1 MKNENGA
8 LSYVFQYKD
17 HLGNVRVSYAKNP
30 QTQVLEIIEE
40 NNYYPF
46 GLKHK
51 GYNDYLPIANKYK
64 YNGKELQDE
73 LGLNLYDYGARNYDP
88 ALGRWMNIDPLA
100 EKSRR
105 FNPYTYA
112 LDNPVFFIDP
122 DGMAA
127 IGNDDI
133 ITKVS
138 NKRGD
143 SHYVQRNVQ
152 MSMTLTVVNSKGVDL
167 SKTMFNKS
175 SGSVALNS
183 MSGIAQKDYRGNDVS
198 TSDNVSVSVNYK
210 VVSSLKDVGK
220 NDHVMM
226 LVDNIPKGNQKVDPI
241 GLAEKGG
248 RVSAVEVGTIQNKT
262 FDNTANHE
270 IGHLLGL
277 EHKNG
282 GLMDPVINTSTSTS
296 TREKGT
302 VVDGQIG
309 PFEGNGTYKQSERSN
324 NYSAG
329 IISQVNSFLNRN
341 KIK

>member
-1 MKNENGA
+1 
-8 LSYVFQYKD
+8 
-17 HLGNVRVSYAKNP
+17 
-30 QTQVLEIIEE
+30 
-40 NNYYPF
+40 
-46 GLKHK
+46 
-51 GYNDYLPIANKYK
+51 
-64 YNGKELQDE
+64 
-73 LGLNLYDYGARNYDP
+73 
-88 ALGRWMNIDPLA
+88 
-100 EKSRR
+100 
-105 FNPYTYA
+105 
-112 LDNPVFFIDP
+112 
-122 DGMAA
+122 MAA

-152 MSMTLTVVNSKGVDL
+152 ITMTLTVVNSKGVDL

-175 SGSVALNS
+175 SGLVALNS

-226 LVDNIPKGNQKVDPI
+226 LVDNIPKGNQKVDPT
-241 GLAEKGG
+241 GLAETGG
-248 RVSAVEVGTIQNKT
+248 RVSAVEVGTIGNET

-277 EHKNG
+277 EHKSG
-282 GLMDPVINTSTSTS
+282 GLMNPTIDGSKSTS

-302 VVDGQIG
+302 VVDGQVG
-309 PFEGNGTYKQSERSN
+309 PFEGNGTYKQSERSS
-324 NYSAG
+324 NYNAG
-329 IISQVNSFLNRN
+329 IISQVNSFLNQN